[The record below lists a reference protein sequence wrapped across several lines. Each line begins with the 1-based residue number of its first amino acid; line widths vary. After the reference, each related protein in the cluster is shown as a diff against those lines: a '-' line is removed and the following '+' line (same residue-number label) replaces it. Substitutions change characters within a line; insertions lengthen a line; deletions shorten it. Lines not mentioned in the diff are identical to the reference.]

1 MNTKALALILIAS
14 LLLAAC
20 SASSTVPSRAAE
32 LPSTPAATATR
43 TATAAAVTATTTP
56 FVLTS
61 PDLDESGRLPAEYT
75 CDGASST
82 LALNWSGAPAGTQGY
97 AVIMHHVAGPEDIH
111 WYWVLYD
118 LPASVTSLAKNSTG
132 IGTLGNNSVN
142 GKLAYTPPCSKGPGD
157 KAYTYTVYALSAQ
170 PQLSVLASKV
180 DRATLLAA
188 IDDITLASAELSVIY
203 ARK

>member
-1 MNTKALALILIAS
+1 MNIKVLYLILIAS

-20 SASSTVPSRAAE
+20 SASSTAQSQAVE
-32 LPSTPAATATR
+32 LPSSPTATAT
-43 TATAAAVTATTTP
+43 VNATTTA

-61 PDLDESGRLPAEYT
+61 PDIDASGRLPTEYT

-82 LALNWSGAPAGTQGY
+82 LALAWSGAPAGTQGY

-111 WYWVLYD
+111 WYWVLYN
-118 LPASVTSLAKNSTG
+118 LPVSVTSLAKNSTG

-142 GKLAYTPPCSKGPGD
+142 GQTAYTPPCSKGPGD
-157 KAYTYTVYALSAQ
+157 KTYTYTVYALSAQ
-170 PQLSVLASKV
+170 PQLSVPASKV

-188 IDDITLASAELSVIY
+188 IKDITLASAELPVVY